1 MNRHADKGR
10 KLPRGR
16 TIMVG
21 GVPIGAGRD
30 LVIMA
35 GPCAVEN
42 REQIANTVER
52 LAHLGIPIIRGGAFK
67 PRTSPYSFQ
76 GLGEKGL
83 KILSEYAGQ
92 YGLRIVTEVMDTE
105 HLELVARYAHMI
117 QVGARSM
124 YNSSLLR
131 ALGEMDLPVLLKR
144 GFSSTITEFLSAAD
158 YIARGGNDRILL
170 CERGIRTF
178 ETSTRFTLDISSVP
192 VLKRLSDLP
201 VVVDP
206 SHAAGDR
213 ALVPALAMAAVAA
226 GADGLLIEAHPE
238 PENALCDSGQALDLE
253 QLERLVPRLYR
264 VRAAAFEGEEPLG
277 QQPSD
282 QAPAAHEQRL

>member
-1 MNRHADKGR
+1 
-10 KLPRGR
+10 
-16 TIMVG
+16 MVG
-21 GVPIGAGRD
+21 DVPIGAGRD

-52 LAHLGIPIIRGGAFK
+52 LVHLGIPIIRGGAFK

-144 GFSSTITEFLSAAD
+144 GFSSTITEFLSAAE

>member
-21 GVPIGAGRD
+21 DVPIGAGRD

-52 LAHLGIPIIRGGAFK
+52 LVHLGIPIIRGGAFK

-144 GFSSTITEFLSAAD
+144 GFSSTITEFLSAAE